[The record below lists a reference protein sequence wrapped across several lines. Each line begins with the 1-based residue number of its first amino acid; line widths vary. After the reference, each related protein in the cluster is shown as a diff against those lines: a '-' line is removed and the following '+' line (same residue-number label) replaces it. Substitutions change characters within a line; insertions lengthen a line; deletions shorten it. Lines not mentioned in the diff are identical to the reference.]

1 MGSSANWTNEYT
13 TILGVEWSY
22 RDALTGAILEGF
34 MEAGPQAIFQLYLQM
49 RTSWPTLEPLFGDK
63 LKAYYFDSQKP
74 GDFHTLT

>member
-1 MGSSANWTNEYT
+1 MN
-13 TILGVEWSY
+13 
-22 RDALTGAILEGF
+22 DLEGF

-63 LKAYYFDSQKP
+63 LKAYFFESQKP